1 MRQPAPRW
9 YRASRLP
16 PLPRAGKKAFR
27 GEARVGGGLPGSGAP
42 VGEARAEPPMTTLC
56 VLSRGIGGKDPTTTP
71 VARAPGRPGR
81 RSHSPAATAEGP
93 GALEFP
99 PASARAG
106 APPAGHT
113 YRAGRW
119 LEISETSPHGPR
131 GSRLRPCYLRRSVIS
146 GVPEAAGESHARS
159 LRSPARPHLRVPK
172 VPLPRGPRRP
182 AHSHLRGVQRVMSQ
196 RLSSR
201 SRLPSGHA
209 PVSGRLQDAT
219 NAFLLKEDVPTSIS

>member
-1 MRQPAPRW
+1 MVQSLAPPASHPGW
-9 YRASRLP
+9 EES
-16 PLPRAGKKAFR
+16 FR
-27 GEARVGGGLPGSGAP
+27 GEARVGGGLPGSRAR

-71 VARAPGRPGR
+71 VARAQGRPGP

-113 YRAGRW
+113 DRAGRG
-119 LEISETSPHGPR
+119 LGISGTSPHGPPR
-131 GSRLRPCYLRRSVIS
+131 SRLRPCYLPHWAIS
-146 GVPEAAGESHARS
+146 GVPEAAGGSHARS

-182 AHSHLRGVQRVMSQ
+182 AHSHLRGDQRVMSQ

-209 PVSGRLQDAT
+209 PVSGRLQAAT
-219 NAFLLKEDVPTSIS
+219 NVFLLKKDAPTSIS

>member
-1 MRQPAPRW
+1 MRQPAPGW
-9 YRASRLP
+9 YRASRLRL
-16 PLPRAGKKAFR
+16 LPRAGKKAFR
-27 GEARVGGGLPGSGAP
+27 GEARVGGGLPGSRAP
-42 VGEARAEPPMTTLC
+42 VGEARAEPPMTT
-56 VLSRGIGGKDPTTTP
+56 LSRGIGGKDPTTTP
-71 VARAPGRPGR
+71 VARAQERPGR

-93 GALEFP
+93 GTLEFLP
-99 PASARAG
+99 ARARAE

-113 YRAGRW
+113 DRAGRW
-119 LEISETSPHGPR
+119 LGILGTSPHDPR
-131 GSRLRPCYLRRSVIS
+131 GSRLRPCYLWRLVIS
-146 GVPEAAGESHARS
+146 GVPEAAGGSHARS

-182 AHSHLRGVQRVMSQ
+182 AHSHLQGVQRVMSQ

-219 NAFLLKEDVPTSIS
+219 NAFLLKEDLPTSIS